1 MNTVIFTDIA
11 SVHLSL
17 DSVIYGLIITFL
29 VGCVVGFMFYKF
41 TKNDRYIYSNVN
53 QTPQLKKGPPNT
65 QQNEDTKKFPTK
77 ITS

>member
-29 VGCVVGFMFYKF
+29 AGCVLQVA
-41 TKNDRYIYSNVN
+41 ND
-53 QTPQLKKGPPNT
+53 
-65 QQNEDTKKFPTK
+65 
-77 ITS
+77 